1 MTARTENCKPC
12 PERSRRVKTERKRP
26 PDGTA
31 FGRVVELFSGVQGEG
46 IHVGER
52 HIFLRLAGC
61 NLACRYCDQPEA
73 RRIPRLALIEQTPGR
88 RDFTSTPN
96 PIPAADLARAVLAL
110 HHPRRLHRALAVT
123 GGEPLLQADF
133 LADLLP
139 RLRRRGLRVLL
150 ETNGALPDAL
160 RALLPCLDIVSM
172 DLKLRSATGRP
183 MPARA
188 HEKFLRLAIRRGIEV
203 YAKAVVTSSTTLR
216 EIGRAAA
223 LIARVKK
230 SVPLVLQPVCPP
242 SDRRNTRMPA
252 SGTRPPGPD
261 DMLRLQETA
270 ARFLYNVRVIPQT
283 HKIMGQR

>member
-1 MTARTENCKPC
+1 ME
-12 PERSRRVKTERKRP
+12 V
-26 PDGTA
+26 
-31 FGRVVELFSGVQGEG
+31 FSGIQGEG
-46 IHVGER
+46 THVGER
-52 HIFLRLAGC
+52 QIFLRLAGC

-73 RRIPRLALIEQTPGR
+73 RHIPRLALIEQIPGR

-96 PIPAADLARAVLAL
+96 PVSAADLARAVLAL

-139 RLRRRGLRVLL
+139 RLRRGGLRVLL

-188 HEKFLRLAIRRGIEV
+188 HEKFLRLATRGGVQV

-216 EIGRAAA
+216 EVGRAAA
-223 LIARVKK
+223 LIARVKE
-230 SVPLVLQPVCPP
+230 SVPLVLQPVSPP
-242 SDRRNTRMPA
+242 SEGRKGRAPA
-252 SGTRPPGPD
+252 GGIRPPGPD
-261 DMLRLQETA
+261 GMLRLQETA
-270 ARFLYNVRVIPQT
+270 ARFLDNVRVIPQT